1 MKRKLERGFTL
12 LEVLMVIAIIG
23 ILAALAIVNYLSAL
37 NRAKQ
42 KRTVADIRTIATSW
56 ESRAS
61 ETARYNAAGFTF
73 PTVPVTFAQ
82 LSTMLVPTY
91 SQTLPRIDGW
101 NRPLDFATDAANPAT
116 EYAVRSAGR
125 DGQYHQGMYTP
136 GATTNFDCD
145 IVYSAGSFVVY
156 PDTIQE
162 GR

>member
-1 MKRKLERGFTL
+1 MKRKLARGFTL
-12 LEVLMVIAIIG
+12 LEVLIVIAIIG
-23 ILAALAIVNYLSAL
+23 ILSALAIVNYLSAL

-56 ESRAS
+56 ESRAA

-82 LSTMLVPTY
+82 LSTQLVPTY
-91 SQTLPRIDGW
+91 SQTLPRTDGW
-101 NRPLDFATDAANPAT
+101 NRPLDFAINGANPAT

-125 DGQYHQGMYTP
+125 DGQYQATYIP